1 MNNTKLIAM
10 SFVLLLLFSC
20 RKEIDPSKTTLM
32 ELPQNF
38 PAPIY
43 NNTQNPLS
51 IDGIALGRKLFYD
64 KNLSLSGNVSC
75 GSCHAQVH
83 AFADHNTPTSFG
95 IYGRT
100 SIRNSPSISNVAW
113 QPNFMWDGGINHLDV
128 MPIAPFTDK
137 NEMGLTLNQLIEK
150 VSASSIYKTLIKKA
164 FNVDVI
170 TEKEILFAISQ
181 FMRTLVSANSKYDHV
196 KLGKANFTI
205 QEQLGYELFKTNC
218 AQCHSEPFFTNFD
231 YANNGAINSKIDSGR
246 MRVTQ
251 LEKDR
256 NKFKI
261 PSLRNVALTYPY
273 MHNGSFNNL
282 TDVINH
288 YSNVQN
294 TMNQIDPRIKV
305 KRYTEEEKTQLI
317 SFLNTLT
324 DYKYI
329 SNYQFSEP

>member
-1 MNNTKLIAM
+1 MNNTKLITM
-10 SFVLLLLFSC
+10 SFVLLLFFSC
-20 RKEIDPSKTTLM
+20 RKELDPSNPILM
-32 ELPQNF
+32 ELPPNF

-51 IDGIALGRKLFYD
+51 VDGISLGRKLFYD

-100 SIRNSPSISNVAW
+100 GMRNSTSISNIAW
-113 QPNFMWDGGINHLDV
+113 QPNFMWDGGINHIDV
-128 MPIAPFTDK
+128 MPIAPITDK

-150 VSASSIYKTLIKKA
+150 VSASKLYKTLIKKA
-164 FNVDVI
+164 FNTEII
-170 TEKEILFAISQ
+170 TEREILYALSQ

-196 KLGKANFTI
+196 KLGKANFTN
-205 QEQLGYELFKTNC
+205 QEQLGYQLFKTNC
-218 AQCHSEPFFTNFD
+218 VQCHSEPFFTNFE
-231 YANNGAINSKIDSGR
+231 YANNGAANSKIDSGR

-256 NKFKI
+256 YKFKI
-261 PSLRNVALTYPY
+261 PSLRNVTLTYPY
-273 MHNGSFNNL
+273 MHNGSFKNL

-288 YSNVQN
+288 YSNLNN
-294 TMNQIDPRIKV
+294 TAINLDSKMIIK
-305 KRYTEEEKTQLI
+305 KYTEDEKLQII

-324 DYKYI
+324 DYQYI